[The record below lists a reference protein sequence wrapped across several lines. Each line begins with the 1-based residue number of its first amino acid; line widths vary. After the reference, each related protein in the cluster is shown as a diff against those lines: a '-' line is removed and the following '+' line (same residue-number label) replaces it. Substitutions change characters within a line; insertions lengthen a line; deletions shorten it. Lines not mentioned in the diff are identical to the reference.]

1 MGLNAL
7 GKNHK
12 MGGAMK
18 ILIALLFMPM
28 AAFAADW
35 VIIGATQDFEIEIDR
50 QSVRPNKGAWF
61 KYINTPAKSEDCA
74 GTGKKLAESKIYLEA
89 NCKEFT
95 YRTKQK
101 IVYAVDGSTL
111 EYCGFNNPQGEFIEY
126 APETVGELY
135 FKAICDP
142 KSRVLSKYAAW
153 VRENKPGNKPLFAE
167 CEKSNECSGNLLCK
181 AVAGS
186 ASGQCLVPD

>member
-1 MGLNAL
+1 MR
-7 GKNHK
+7 
-12 MGGAMK
+12 

-35 VIIGATQDFEIEIDR
+35 VLIGATQDFEIEIDR

-74 GTGKKLAESKIYLEA
+74 GTGKKLADSRIYIEA

-101 IVYAVDGSTL
+101 IAYAVDGSTL
-111 EYCGFNNPQGEFIEY
+111 EYCGFSNPQGGFIEY

-135 FKAICDP
+135 FTAICDP
-142 KSRVLSKYAAW
+142 KSRALSKYAAW
-153 VRENKPGNKPLFAE
+153 VRENKPSNKPLFAE
-167 CEKSNECSGNLLCK
+167 CKNSSECKGNLLCK
-181 AVAGS
+181 TVAGS
-186 ASGQCLVPD
+186 TSMLCLEPD

>member
-1 MGLNAL
+1 MR
-7 GKNHK
+7 
-12 MGGAMK
+12 

-35 VIIGATQDFEIEIDR
+35 VLIFATQDFEIEIDR
-50 QSVRPNKGAWF
+50 QSLRPNKGAWF
-61 KYINTPAKSEDCA
+61 KNINTPAKSDDCA
-74 GTGKKLAESKIYLEA
+74 GTGKKSASARTYVEA

-95 YRTKQK
+95 IRTKK
-101 IVYAVDGSTL
+101 EIAYAEDSSVL
-111 EYCGFNNPQGEFIEY
+111 KYCGFDDPEASFTEY
-126 APETVGELY
+126 APGTVGELY

-142 KSRVLSKYAAW
+142 KRRALNNQAAW

-181 AVAGS
+181 VVAGS
-186 ASGQCLVPD
+186 ASRQCLVPD